1 MAGTAKRTRQQ
12 DENPAS
18 TSSCPPP
25 SGPSSSTPTRQTS
38 SGATPTPTPPRTRAS
53 SVSRRPATRNH
64 PSSGSNSPSIL
75 TRSTNSA
82 LSLSSSTLSSARG
95 GNLANGSSFGG
106 PRPFPAGPSTR
117 SAGPS
122 MLQRTQSTPD
132 ISSPSQIKSAAGSG
146 APEQPPKG
154 DSDGLGLGGR
164 RFGKGKE
171 NIPPKRDEER
181 QAEPAK
187 KRMRVT
193 SRGSYNG
200 GRRQRSGSVT
210 SVRSETTSSGRHS
223 SLAPSLSSSSLGSWG
238 GRFSSPAPSVASSSS
253 FSLDAVG
260 PLDRLSVLDNEDGTT
275 NSSGVKHRPITR
287 SIATML
293 PTPPP
298 STPPEDEDVILDPA
312 DVSDTE
318 TEKGPNNPY
327 KQLKASLRYSSI
339 IGASVD
345 DTIIGRQQ
353 EKLVLREYLGKAS
366 DEDAG
371 MYVSGPPGTGKT
383 ALVTALGR
391 EMAGEGWKVV
401 ELVCMGMRPQD
412 VWRTIGTEL
421 ECGRTEKEV
430 KEFVSREDTKV
441 MIILDEVDSL
451 MPPPPATAPPSVSH
465 LLAKLFSLPL
475 KSPFT
480 KLVAISNTLDLT
492 TRANLVLPYNLQPTV
507 LPFQAYGQLDMSA
520 IVNARLASAGVEAV
534 KADTTAITLLGKKV
548 EAQNGDL
555 RMCLGV
561 LISGI
566 SLAESEWIKKIS
578 TAAKDPEPKPVTMP
592 KVGVSH
598 VMKALTSYTSRLRA
612 AAGSS
617 AGASSAAGKKI
628 KSVGLQGKMVL
639 VAILVW
645 MVRVKAGLNGCPSVS
660 GSGSS
665 TPCSDISA
673 SALYTAYS
681 HILSHPSSPF
691 PPAPESDYRDLLSN
705 LEVLGLI
712 AVVSPSSSTRS
723 SSHSGNRISLIM
735 KEEEIKEGLGLG
747 EGTAAKSAVGEEEA
761 RRVWDREEGK
771 VRRIRDKMAMAASAE
786 ED

>member
-64 PSSGSNSPSIL
+64 PSSGSSSPSIL

-95 GNLANGSSFGG
+95 GNLAHESSFGG

-122 MLQRTQSTPD
+122 MLQRTQSTPV

-298 STPPEDEDVILDPA
+298 STPPEDEDVILDPG

-318 TEKGPNNPY
+318 TEKAPNNPY

-353 EKLVLREYLGKAS
+353 EKLVLRDYLGKAS
-366 DEDAG
+366 DEDVG

-391 EMAGEGWKVV
+391 EMAGEGWKLV
-401 ELVCMGMRPQD
+401 ELLCMGMRPQD

-492 TRANLVLPYNLQPTV
+492 TRANLVLPDNLQPTV
-507 LPFQAYGQLDMSA
+507 LPFKAYGQLDMSA

-598 VMKALTSYTSRLRA
+598 VMKALTSYASRLRA

-681 HILSHPSSPF
+681 HILSHHSSPF

-712 AVVSPSSSTRS
+712 ALVSPSSSTRS

-747 EGTAAKSAVGEEEA
+747 EGTAAKSAVGEEEV
-761 RRVWDREEGK
+761 RRVWEREESK